1 MRRLTALK
9 LWLETAVRAAPGLT
23 LVLLATTILSAVS
36 APIGAQGVRNSIQAL
51 QQGRSPLPG
60 IYLVVFSLVVMW
72 VFGAVTAPATN
83 TLDDRVQRYVHRR
96 LIDLTVSIP
105 TIAHHEDPALADRLA
120 LIRREAFELGRGVT
134 RLLGCIRSLVLVVA
148 VASLLWSVRP
158 WLLILLPLSLASAVL
173 YGIGLQRRER
183 IFREGERHRRLAD
196 KIWDILTDPGQ
207 ALEVMCYDI
216 AVQLDK
222 AADRAYRQYSIPRW
236 KVTRRYANRATYTAV
251 VFWIIYACV
260 LGWAVTSAIH
270 GSVTVGDVA
279 LLLVIA
285 NQVAGVGLALTSS
298 ATALTDG
305 LEFFSRYAWLKDYS
319 TEANA
324 LARHRAPPGRLTDG
338 IRFNELGFRYA
349 PEATDVISDLNLH
362 IEPGQVIALVGANG
376 AGKSTLVKLLLG
388 MYRPTAGQILIDQ
401 NSLDDLDPDLWRRE
415 TSAAFQDFVRFEF
428 PAAESIGIGDL
439 PRMTNPDA
447 IGRAATEAGADQ
459 IIDTLPDRYQTLLGT
474 QFAGGVSLSGGQW
487 QRIALARGFMRQ
499 TPLLMLLDEPA
510 SALDAEVE
518 QQIYTT
524 YVRRAR
530 QAAEE
535 VGGTGIIVTHRL
547 SSARL
552 ADQIIVLQDGKITE
566 AGTHD
571 ELIQRHGQYQRMFE
585 LQARSYR

>member
-23 LVLLATTILSAVS
+23 LVLLITTILSATS

-60 IYLVVFSLVVMW
+60 IYLVVFSLAVTW
-72 VFGAVTAPATN
+72 ILGAVTAPATN
-83 TLDDRVQRYVHRR
+83 TLDDRVQRHVHHR
-96 LIDLTVSIP
+96 LIDLTVTIP

-134 RLLGCIRSLVLVVA
+134 RLLSCIRSLVSVIA

-196 KIWDILTDPGQ
+196 KIWDILTDPAH
-207 ALEVMCYDI
+207 ALEVMCFDI
-216 AVQLDK
+216 AAHLDS
-222 AADRAYRQYSIPRW
+222 AADRAYRQYSTPRW
-236 KVTRRYANRATYTAV
+236 KVTRDYANHATYTAIA
-251 VFWIIYACV
+251 FWIIYACV
-260 LGWAVTSAIH
+260 LGWAVTSAVH

-285 NQVAGVGLALTSS
+285 NQVASIGLALTNS

-319 TEANA
+319 AQASAQT
-324 LARHRAPPGRLTDG
+324 RHQAPPDRLTDG
-338 IRFNELGFRYA
+338 IRLNELGFRYA

-362 IEPGQVIALVGANG
+362 IKPGQVVALVGANG

-388 MYRPTAGQILIDQ
+388 LYRPTAGQILIDQ
-401 NSLDDLDPDLWRRE
+401 NSLDDLDPEQWRRR

-428 PAAESIGIGDL
+428 HAAESIGVGDL
-439 PRMTNPDA
+439 PNMTDGEMVA
-447 IGRAATEAGADQ
+447 RAATEATADQ
-459 IIDTLPDRYQTLLGT
+459 VIDTLPDRYQAQLGT
-474 QFAGGVSLSGGQW
+474 QFAGGVSLSDGQW

-530 QAAEE
+530 RAAEE
-535 VGGTGIIVTHRL
+535 VGGAGIIVTHRL

-552 ADQIIVLQDGKITE
+552 ADRIVVLQDGKITE

-571 ELIQRHGQYQRMFE
+571 ELIQIHGQYQRMFE

>member
-1 MRRLTALK
+1 MRRFTALK

-23 LVLLATTILSAVS
+23 LVLLITTILSAVS

-51 QQGRSPLPG
+51 QQGRSPLAG
-60 IYLVVFSLVVMW
+60 IYLVVLSLAVTW
-72 VFGAVTAPATN
+72 IFGAVTAPATN

-96 LIDLTVSIP
+96 LIHLTVTIP

-134 RLLGCIRSLVLVVA
+134 RLLSCVRSLVSVVA

-196 KIWDILTDPGQ
+196 KIWDILTDPGH

-216 AVQLDK
+216 AAQLDR

-236 KVTRRYANRATYTAV
+236 KVTRKYANRATYTAV

-260 LGWAVTSAIH
+260 LGWAVTAATH
-270 GSVTVGDVA
+270 GTVSVGDVA

-285 NQVAGVGLALTSS
+285 NQVASIGLSLTNS

-305 LEFFSRYAWLKDYS
+305 LEFFSRYAWLTEYS
-319 TEANA
+319 AQANA
-324 LARHRAPPGRLTDG
+324 QARHRTPPDHLSDG
-338 IRFNELGFRYA
+338 IRLNDLGFRYA
-349 PEATDVISDLNLH
+349 PEATEVISDLNLH
-362 IEPGQVIALVGANG
+362 IKPGQVLALVGANG

-388 MYRPTAGQILIDQ
+388 LYRPTTGQILIDQ
-401 NSLDDLDPDLWRRE
+401 NSLNDLDPNHWRQE

-428 PAAESIGIGDL
+428 HAAESIGIGDL
-439 PRMTNPDA
+439 PHMTDTNA
-447 IGRAATEAGADQ
+447 VSRAAAEATADH
-459 IIDTLPDRYQTLLGT
+459 IIDTLPDRYQTQLGT

-499 TPLLMLLDEPA
+499 APLLMLLDEPA
-510 SALDAEVE
+510 SALDADVE

-530 QAAEE
+530 RAAEE

-552 ADQIIVLQDGKITE
+552 ADQIIVLQDGKISE

-571 ELIQRHGQYQRMFE
+571 ELIQRDGQYQRMFE